1 MSEEASPQVNI
12 DENGGNESPDVGG
25 GAQEMESP
33 GAQMEGDNMEGAA
46 DYGRKQFIPH
56 YIQ

>member
-46 DYGRKQFIPH
+46 DYGRK
-56 YIQ
+56 

>member
-25 GAQEMESP
+25 GAHEMDSP
-33 GAQMEGDNMEGAA
+33 GGQMEGDNMEGGA
-46 DYGRKQFIPH
+46 DYGSKQFLTI
-56 YIQ
+56 